1 MIKSLRNIE
10 KNARNTAAHEIVSV
24 TEEWLN
30 QMTNGYDSAKI
41 MKLLKEFA
49 MKTCSGIKPALW
61 ASYEDMNA
69 LLIAALK

>member
-1 MIKSLRNIE
+1 M
-10 KNARNTAAHEIVSV
+10 